1 MERYRGRMVVTEV
14 WPFLPTMFDNSV
26 DSAWPHKKGS
36 PNGPLVVI
44 FTWEG
49 KENDSVW
56 IKQLKTALDEIRRTA
71 LQEGCTTPD
80 APVYYNTCLSDVTGP
95 EDIYRHNLPD
105 LSAIRN
111 IYDPDDVMSLTG
123 GFRIPL
129 GPPIADGS
137 YKITNA
143 EGKVAIG
150 ACKLPGLVGS
160 DKPHSTV
167 RDFPFRSFAWFTNV
181 IFFCLV
187 QDTRTRGGR
196 NVRSFHRGD

>member
-1 MERYRGRMVVTEV
+1 MEHYRGRMVVTEV
-14 WPFLPTMFDNSV
+14 WPFLPSMFDNSV

-80 APVYYNTCLSDVTGP
+80 APVYYNTCLSEVTRP

-105 LSAIRN
+105 LSAIRK

-167 RDFPFRSFAWFTNV
+167 HDFPFRSFAWFTNV
-181 IFFCLV
+181 IFLV
-187 QDTRTRGGR
+187 
-196 NVRSFHRGD
+196 